1 MVVIITV
8 ISLPLN
14 GVEAAGIYSNI
25 TNEAINAMNLPACI
39 VVDDSGN
46 IYEAEL
52 NGEKI
57 QKFDAMHTFVGA
69 WGTSDSGN
77 MDFFNPNGIA
87 YYAGYIY
94 LADTMN
100 WCIKK
105 INASTGE
112 FVSKYGDGSS
122 YFPYGIAIDGV
133 GGYIYVA
140 DTLYSVVHKLKLSD
154 GSTVVEW
161 NASGAIY
168 GEPNAVAVGSDGI
181 YVADRANNTIIKLD
195 ATTGDIDTSWG
206 DSGSIGGYGAGNSNL
221 NSPRGVAVD
230 SSDNI
235 YVADSGNNRIMKFE
249 STGEYITKWGI
260 FGTGDGQ
267 FSNPNNVAVDS
278 NGIIYVADTEN
289 NRVVVI
295 DSVLPTISSSTAVA
309 ASNEYIDVTFSEA
322 VRGASDGTT
331 KIDASKFGVNFIQG
345 SGTATDA
352 SITSIT
358 KTGGGEIDGSETT
371 VRFYLNVLGTSN
383 GLETIEIK
391 PIDGNSVYDKAG
403 NAMLAEQTGGVKNLK
418 DLTAP
423 EMNVKGNNTSIAD
436 GDTTPETADH
446 TDFSTA
452 DITGGTVVRT
462 FTIANTGTANLN
474 LTGTTKIVEVSG
486 ANASDFTVTQPLSA
500 TVAALGTITFYV
512 TFDPTETGL
521 ETANISISN
530 NDSNENPYNFSI
542 QGTGTV
548 TNAVA
553 PTIATQPVAKTV
565 NVNAAASL
573 SVAASASGTLSYQ
586 WYSNTTA
593 STTGAS
599 AIATAISE
607 TYTAPTST
615 AGTTYYYCVVT
626 NTDDTKSGITVAT
639 TTSDIVAVTAN
650 ALTNAVAPTITTQP
664 VAKTVNVNAA
674 ASLSV
679 AASASGTLSY
689 QWYSNT
695 TASTTG
701 ASAIATAISETYTAP
716 TSTAGTTYYYCV
728 VTNTDD
734 TKSGITVAT
743 TTSDI
748 VAVTANALTNAVA
761 PTITTQPVAKTVN
774 VNAAASLSVAASAS
788 GTLSYQWYSNTTAS
802 TTGASA
808 IATAT
813 SAAYTAPTSTV
824 GTTYYYCVVTNT
836 DDTKSGITVATTTS
850 DIVAVITNSLTDAAA
865 PTIATQPVAKTVNVN
880 AAASL
885 SVAAS
890 ASGTL
895 SYQWYSNTTA
905 STTGAS
911 AINTAT
917 SAAYSAPTSTVG
929 TTYYYCVVTNTDD
942 TKSGITVA
950 TTTSDIVAVITNS
963 LTDAVAPTI
972 TTQLQNATVNVGGT
986 ATLSVVASATS
997 GTLTYQW
1004 YSNSTN
1010 TTSGAIAI
1018 NTATSAS
1025 YTAPTNTI
1033 GTNYYYCIVTNTDS
1047 NASGNTTST
1056 ATTNAAKV
1064 VVNELTNA
1072 AAPTIATQPVA
1083 KTVNVNAT
1091 ASLSV
1096 AASASGTLSYQ
1107 WYSNTTNSTTGASA
1121 IATAISATYQV
1132 PTSSAGTT
1140 YYYCVVTNTDNA
1152 KTGIKVA
1159 TNTSAI
1165 VAVTVNE
1172 LTNATAPTITTQLQD
1187 KTVSINEANELSVT
1201 AASSS
1206 GILTYQWYSNS
1217 NDSTNGAVAI
1227 TNATGAAIQ
1236 VPTDILGTTY
1246 YFCIVTNTDSSAS
1259 GTTTATATTN
1269 AAKVVVNE
1277 LTNATAPT
1285 ITTQLQNKI
1294 VSINE
1299 AVELSVTA
1307 SSSGILTYQW
1317 YSNTENSTIG
1327 SVEITNTTG
1336 AAIQVPTNTTGT
1348 TYYYCIITS
1357 TDNTKTGANTATA
1370 TSAIVAVTVNENVV
1384 PTTYI
1389 LTYTAEANGTITG
1402 TAAQTVEQGAS
1413 GSTVTATP
1421 NSGYHFVKWSD
1432 DVTAATRTDSNVAGN
1447 IAVSASFAIN
1457 ESSPSPDTT
1466 PTPPKNLPAST
1477 GVNILVNGVV
1487 QTAAT
1492 SETTKVDDKTVTTVT
1507 IDDKKIEEK
1516 LKNEGNNAIITIPV
1530 NNNSDV
1536 VVGQLNGQTVKNM
1549 ETKEAVLEIK
1559 TENVTYTLP
1568 ASQINIDSV
1577 SKQIGEQVLL
1587 KDITVNVSIS
1597 KSSDKTAQI
1606 VEDTANKNNYQL
1618 VVKPIDFEITCTSG
1632 GKTVDVSRFNGYVQR
1647 TAAIPD
1653 GVDPTKITTG
1663 IVLNNDG
1670 TFSHVP
1676 TQIITING
1684 KLFAK
1689 INSLTNS
1696 TYSVLWHPLEFKDV
1710 EKHWAKEAIN
1720 DMGSRLV
1727 ITGIG
1732 DDNFAPNRDIIRA
1745 EFAAIIV
1752 KALGLK
1758 PLAGKNTFSDVNETA
1773 WYSQYVETAY
1783 EYNIIA
1789 GVGKGKFAPT
1799 DMITREQAVTMIAK
1813 AMKITNLKTVLA
1825 AGEIDSLLKEYSDTG
1840 KTAAW
1845 AKENVAICIKNGIIS
1860 GKGKLV
1866 APKDNITRAEV
1877 AVIVRKLLQKSNLI
1891 N

>member
-548 TNAVA
+548 TNAV
-553 PTIATQPVAKTV
+553 
-565 NVNAAASL
+565 
-573 SVAASASGTLSYQ
+573 
-586 WYSNTTA
+586 
-593 STTGAS
+593 
-599 AIATAISE
+599 
-607 TYTAPTST
+607 
-615 AGTTYYYCVVT
+615 
-626 NTDDTKSGITVAT
+626 
-639 TTSDIVAVTAN
+639 
-650 ALTNAVAPTITTQP
+650 
-664 VAKTVNVNAA
+664 
-674 ASLSV
+674 
-679 AASASGTLSY
+679 
-689 QWYSNT
+689 
-695 TASTTG
+695 
-701 ASAIATAISETYTAP
+701 
-716 TSTAGTTYYYCV
+716 
-728 VTNTDD
+728 
-734 TKSGITVAT
+734 
-743 TTSDI
+743 
-748 VAVTANALTNAVA
+748 
-761 PTITTQPVAKTVN
+761 
-774 VNAAASLSVAASAS
+774 
-788 GTLSYQWYSNTTAS
+788 
-802 TTGASA
+802 
-808 IATAT
+808 
-813 SAAYTAPTSTV
+813 
-824 GTTYYYCVVTNT
+824 
-836 DDTKSGITVATTTS
+836 
-850 DIVAVITNSLTDAAA
+850 A